1 MTASSQKTAK
11 TNNAWIWTLLSKE
24 AQLNYGW
31 QTLGV
36 QLQTLV
42 VSPPPPLSSSAYS
55 NSILVFQQFQLKVI
69 VTVFSSGCL

>member
-24 AQLNYGW
+24 AQFNYGW

-42 VSPPPPLSSSAYS
+42 VSPPPLPSSAYS
-55 NSILVFQQFQLKVI
+55 NSILVFQQFQL
-69 VTVFSSGCL
+69 